1 MKRIFLVT
9 VLYFF
14 ISLTLFGQKN
24 DDFPSFERVYSSLA
38 VHFKYPEELKDH
50 CIPTITLMKLQF
62 DNKGEVQN
70 IVFSDSAQPRFVDY
84 MQKIKNDLDFKSI
97 YTDLKNKGYT
107 SKTVLI
113 PFQIDSEKIGE
124 CISTISSSNLKKVYL
139 FSGKPSSG
147 EYFLYPCIYFKIVV
161 GRTNI

>member
-1 MKRIFLVT
+1 MKKFFLIT
-9 VLYFF
+9 GLFLF
-14 ISLTLFGQKN
+14 ISLTVCGQKN
-24 DDFPSFERVYSSLA
+24 DDFPSFEKLYSSLA

-62 DNKGEVQN
+62 DNDGEILD
-70 IVFSDSAQPRFVDY
+70 IVFSDSAHPLFVDY
-84 MQKIKNDLDFKSI
+84 MQKIRDDLDFKSI

-124 CISTISSSNLKKVYL
+124 CISTISSADLKKVYL

-147 EYFLYPCIYFKIVV
+147 EYFLYPSIYFRIVV